1 MKNVIQILG
10 AITFFIGFIALVAWG
25 QTEEMCKLELN
36 KSKVEVQA
44 CADHFTFSKK

>member
-10 AITFFIGFIALVAWG
+10 AITFTIGFIALVAWG
-25 QTEEMCKLELN
+25 QTEEMCKLEAHKN
-36 KSKVEVQA
+36 AAEVQA

>member
-36 KSKVEVQA
+36 KSASEKQA
-44 CADHFTFSKK
+44 CATHWSPAK